1 MSTGVASKVGSR
13 RSSRSAAK
21 PSITGIMP
29 SRMISLGRSSRAI
42 IGGNDL
48 PAMLRKFEAHHP
60 VEEWIIIGE

>member
-1 MSTGVASKVGSR
+1 
-13 RSSRSAAK
+13 
-21 PSITGIMP
+21 
-29 SRMISLGRSSRAI
+29 MISLGRSSRAI